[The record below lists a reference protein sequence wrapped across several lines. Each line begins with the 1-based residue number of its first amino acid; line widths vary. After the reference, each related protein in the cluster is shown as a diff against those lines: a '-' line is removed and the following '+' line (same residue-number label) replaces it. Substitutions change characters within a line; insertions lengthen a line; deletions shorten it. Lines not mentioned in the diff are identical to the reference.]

1 MRDASS
7 EWRLIMREVKTGE
20 IYRHFKGY
28 LYQIVAVARH
38 SETNE
43 KYVVYQAL
51 YGDMQVWVRPYEMF
65 VSEVD
70 REKYPDVAQKYRFE
84 LLNTAAGALSREKK
98 PQTVESEKAV
108 NEQPE
113 PGLPRL
119 EEPKQPEDK
128 EKPAEEFEGQVDER
142 LLEFLDAPTCQDKI
156 NYLNL
161 IRAGIDDVLINNI
174 AAAMDITVDDGP
186 IDARFLSLKSCLM
199 TKARYEC
206 VRR

>member
-1 MRDASS
+1 
-7 EWRLIMREVKTGE
+7 MREVKTGE

-70 REKYPDVAQKYRFE
+70 REKYPDAAQKYRFE
-84 LLNTAAGALSREKK
+84 LLNTAAGTLSSGTKPRMMEPENAVPEQAVPGAKK
-98 PQTVESEKAV
+98 SD
-108 NEQPE
+108 
-113 PGLPRL
+113 
-119 EEPKQPEDK
+119 EPKQEEEPE
-128 EKPAEEFEGQVDER
+128 EKPKQAEEEFEGQVDER

-161 IRAGIDDVLINNI
+161 IRAGIDDALINNI

-199 TKARYEC
+199 TKAKYEC

>member
-1 MRDASS
+1 
-7 EWRLIMREVKTGE
+7 MREVKTGE

-70 REKYPDVAQKYRFE
+70 REKYPDVTQKYRFE
-84 LLNTAAGALSREKK
+84 LLNTAAGTLSSGAK
-98 PQTVESEKAV
+98 PRMMEPENAV
-108 NEQPE
+108 PE
-113 PGLPRL
+113 MQKSDEPKMA
-119 EEPKQPEDK
+119 EEPEEKQKQAE
-128 EKPAEEFEGQVDER
+128 EEFEGQVDER

-161 IRAGIDDVLINNI
+161 IRAGIDDALINNI

-199 TKARYEC
+199 TKAKYEC

>member
-1 MRDASS
+1 MG
-7 EWRLIMREVKTGE
+7 EVKTGE
-20 IYRHFKGY
+20 IYRHFKGS

-51 YGDMQVWVRPYEMF
+51 YGDMQVWVRPYDMF
-65 VSEVD
+65 VGEVD
-70 REKYPDVAQKYRFE
+70 KDKYPDAKQKRRFE
-84 LLNTAAGALSREKK
+84 LLNTLAGTAGRETDSPAVKVGQKECEQSGQEQSRCRQAEPEQEETKQEKHDN
-98 PQTVESEKAV
+98 SE
-108 NEQPE
+108 
-113 PGLPRL
+113 
-119 EEPKQPEDK
+119 EEY
-128 EKPAEEFEGQVDER
+128 EGQVDER

-161 IRAGIDDVLINNI
+161 IRAGIDDALINNI

-186 IDARFLSLKSCLM
+186 TDARFLSLKSCLM
-199 TKARYEC
+199 TKAKYEC

>member
-1 MRDASS
+1 
-7 EWRLIMREVKTGE
+7 MREVKTGE
-20 IYRHFKGY
+20 IYRHFKGN

-43 KYVVYQAL
+43 RYVVYQAL
-51 YGDMQVWVRPYEMF
+51 YGDMQVWVRPYDMF
-65 VSEVD
+65 VGEVD
-70 REKYPDVAQKYRFE
+70 KEKYPDAAQRYRFE
-84 LLNTAAGALSREKK
+84 LLNTAAGTLSSGTK
-98 PQTVESEKAV
+98 PRMMEPENAVPEQVVSEMQKSD
-108 NEQPE
+108 
-113 PGLPRL
+113 
-119 EEPKQPEDK
+119 EPKQ
-128 EKPAEEFEGQVDER
+128 AEEEYEGQVDER

-161 IRAGIDDVLINNI
+161 IRAGIDDALINNI

-199 TKARYEC
+199 TKAKYEC

>member
-1 MRDASS
+1 
-7 EWRLIMREVKTGE
+7 MREVKTGE
-20 IYRHFKGY
+20 IYRHFKGN

-43 KYVVYQAL
+43 RYVVYQAL
-51 YGDMQVWVRPYEMF
+51 YGDMQVWVRPYDMF
-65 VSEVD
+65 VGEVD
-70 REKYPDVAQKYRFE
+70 KEKYPDAAQRYRFE
-84 LLNTAAGALSREKK
+84 LLNTAAGTLSSGTK
-98 PQTVESEKAV
+98 PRMMEPENAV
-108 NEQPE
+108 PEQVVPE
-113 PGLPRL
+113 MQKSD
-119 EEPKQPEDK
+119 EPKQ
-128 EKPAEEFEGQVDER
+128 AEEEYEGQVDER

-161 IRAGIDDVLINNI
+161 IRAGIDDALINNI

-199 TKARYEC
+199 TKAKYEC

>member
-1 MRDASS
+1 
-7 EWRLIMREVKTGE
+7 MREVKTGE

-70 REKYPDVAQKYRFE
+70 REKYPDVTQKYRFE
-84 LLNTAAGALSREKK
+84 LLNTAAGTLSSGAK
-98 PQTVESEKAV
+98 PRMME
-108 NEQPE
+108 PE
-113 PGLPRL
+113 AN
-119 EEPKQPEDK
+119 PKQAE
-128 EKPAEEFEGQVDER
+128 EEFEGQVDER

-161 IRAGIDDVLINNI
+161 IRAGIDDALINNI

-199 TKARYEC
+199 TKAKYEC